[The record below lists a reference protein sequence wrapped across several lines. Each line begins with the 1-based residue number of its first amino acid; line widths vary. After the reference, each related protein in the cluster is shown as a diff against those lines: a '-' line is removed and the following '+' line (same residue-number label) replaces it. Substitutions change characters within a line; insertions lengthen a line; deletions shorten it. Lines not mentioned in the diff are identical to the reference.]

1 MSTNVLTK
9 EGLQKIEEEILY
21 LKSVKRNEIAEKI
34 KVAREFGDLSENS
47 EYDAAREAQR
57 EMEARILYLEEQLKT
72 ATVIDIADLK
82 GDKVSVGTKVT
93 VYDPDF
99 DEEIV
104 YEIVGRNEAE
114 PEANKVSDQSPIGM
128 ALIGKKKG
136 DVVSVESPGGEYSLK
151 IVKIE
156 LAQN

>member
-9 EGLQKIEEEILY
+9 EGLQKIEEELLY

-57 EMEARILYLEEQLKT
+57 EMEARILYLEEQIKT
-72 ATVIDIADLK
+72 ATVIDVADLK

-93 VYDPDF
+93 VYDEDF

-114 PEANKVSDQSPIGM
+114 PENNKVSDQSPIGK

-136 DVVSVESPGGEYSLK
+136 SVVSVESPGGEYKLK
-151 IVKIE
+151 IVKIA
-156 LAQN
+156 LAQD

>member
-9 EGLQKIEEEILY
+9 EGLQKIEEELLY

-57 EMEARILYLEEQLKT
+57 EMEARILYLEEQIKT

-93 VYDPDF
+93 VYDADF
-99 DEEIV
+99 EEEIV

-114 PEANKVSDQSPIGM
+114 PENNKVSDQSPIGM

>member
-9 EGLQKIEEEILY
+9 EGLQKIEEELLY

-57 EMEARILYLEEQLKT
+57 EMEARILYLEEQIKT
-72 ATVIDIADLK
+72 ATVIDISDLK

-93 VYDPDF
+93 VYDSDF

-104 YEIVGRNEAE
+104 YELVGRNEAE
-114 PEANKVSDQSPIGM
+114 PENNKVSDQSPIGA
-128 ALIGKKKG
+128 ALVGKKKG
-136 DVVSVESPGGEYSLK
+136 DVVSVESPGGEYKLK